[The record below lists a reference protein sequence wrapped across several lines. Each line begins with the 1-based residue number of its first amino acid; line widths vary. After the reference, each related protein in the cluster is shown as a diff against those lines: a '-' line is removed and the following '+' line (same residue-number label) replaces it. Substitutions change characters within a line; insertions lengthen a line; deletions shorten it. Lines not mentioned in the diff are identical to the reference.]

1 MGQAAGGKVPETPDD
16 IAFDKSKVKG
26 QIGKGEI
33 LGGQFVK
40 GLPKKGEVTTEY
52 VDVVQSATQE
62 ATDAFSKDDI
72 PAGYRRYVMDYF
84 DSINPQNGAAQPE
97 TGAGT
102 PPPK

>member
-33 LGGQFVK
+33 LGGKFVK
-40 GLPKKGEVTTEY
+40 GLPKKGEVMTEY
-52 VDVVQSATQE
+52 VDVVQSAKQE

-72 PAGYRRYVMDYF
+72 PAGYRRYVIDYF
-84 DSINPQNGAAQPE
+84 DSINPQNAPAAPE
-97 TGAGT
+97 PGGT
-102 PPPK
+102 TQPPK